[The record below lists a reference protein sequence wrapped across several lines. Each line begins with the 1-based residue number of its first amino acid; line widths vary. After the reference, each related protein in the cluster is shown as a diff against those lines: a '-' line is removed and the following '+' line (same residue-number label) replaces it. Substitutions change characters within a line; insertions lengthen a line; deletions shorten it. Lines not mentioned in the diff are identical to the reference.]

1 MSENSNFYFLIIGS
15 QANFSQDLL
24 NLERETTPLRVLPSC
39 PRNFKRTSVERYF
52 REKGFA
58 IDWCAFRLMTLDNQ
72 LSSEDTTA
80 IYKELETTDND
91 DNEPEQVI
99 INFDKPKKILW
110 PKLDSNPFLHG
121 EGLFVETKVDFH
133 LTGFEPNT

>member
-1 MSENSNFYFLIIGS
+1 
-15 QANFSQDLL
+15 
-24 NLERETTPLRVLPSC
+24 
-39 PRNFKRTSVERYF
+39 
-52 REKGFA
+52 
-58 IDWCAFRLMTLDNQ
+58 MTLDNQ

-110 PKLDSNPFLHG
+110 PKLDSNPYLHG

-133 LTGFEPNT
+133 FTGFEPNT